1 MENKPLR
8 NFLIGVGS
16 TIVLFFLLPLL
27 YSLIIYVLIEIVGF
41 EFFYHHSIDKY
52 IVGIIL
58 FLLSGLFL
66 DQAIMNKCIILA
78 IFYIAFTSTWVNLLI
93 LS

>member
-16 TIVLFFLLPLL
+16 TIVSILFLIPLL
-27 YSLIIYVLIEIVGF
+27 VLILILTVDF
-41 EFFYHHSIDKY
+41 EYISYYIKY
-52 IVGIIL
+52 IIGIVF

-66 DQAIMNKCIILA
+66 DQAIVNKCVILA
-78 IFYIAFTSTWVNLLI
+78 ILCMGFIIAWINLLI
-93 LS
+93 LN